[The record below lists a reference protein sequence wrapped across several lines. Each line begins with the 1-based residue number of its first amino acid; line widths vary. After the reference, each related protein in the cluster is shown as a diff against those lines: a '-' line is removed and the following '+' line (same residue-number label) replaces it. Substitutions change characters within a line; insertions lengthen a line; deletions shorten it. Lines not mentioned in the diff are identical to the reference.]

1 MKKTLPF
8 LLPILLISTNA
19 FSANIYKCKNEKTGK
34 IEYQQSQCMGN
45 NFQTSNNPDA
55 TFSAVGNLHKDHYK
69 QRQNMKQLKNRI
81 NRIRG

>member
-1 MKKTLPF
+1 MKKTL
-8 LLPILLISTNA
+8 LLLVPILLISTDA
-19 FSANIYKCKNEKTGK
+19 FSGSIYKCKNEQTGK

-69 QRQNMKQLKNRI
+69 QRQKMKQLKNRI
-81 NRIRG
+81 NNIRG

>member
-1 MKKTLPF
+1 MKKYLLFLIPF
-8 LLPILLISTNA
+8 LLISTDS
-19 FSANIYKCKNEKTGK
+19 FSGNIYKCKNEKTGK

-69 QRQNMKQLKNRI
+69 QRQKMKQLKSRI